1 MLQSWLCYSAPG
13 PISLAEWP
21 LACLCMHAGSAPNGA
36 GLRNRAAQSCT
47 ALCKTGSLCCH
58 ADHLLYHTNAMQ
70 AVKRL
75 MTFLQR
81 AHPTDPSRCVDF
93 DAYRDPGRG
102 AAGSGSEKA
111 VSWQAC
117 LLAAGS
123 CAYRAAKSAGQA
135 RGLHQPACWQHV
147 CATPGLQTWVKL
159 LQKHFC
165 GPANCALQPVPSIL

>member
-1 MLQSWLCYSAPG
+1 MLVHLP
-13 PISLAEWP
+13 
-21 LACLCMHAGSAPNGA
+21 
-36 GLRNRAAQSCT
+36 RN
-47 ALCKTGSLCCH
+47 
-58 ADHLLYHTNAMQ
+58 TNAMQ

-117 LLAAGS
+117 LLAAGAWA
-123 CAYRAAKSAGQA
+123 CRAAKSAAQA
-135 RGLHQPACWQHV
+135 RGLHQPACSGSMSAPLPDWGKVAAEALLLLTCQLCIAA
-147 CATPGLQTWVKL
+147 CA
-159 LQKHFC
+159 
-165 GPANCALQPVPSIL
+165 I